1 MVNQCVMY
9 LEKRVDKIKYMKYKI
24 IDDDPLYLVVAV
36 FLMFTASLIL
46 ASIMS
51 Y

>member
-1 MVNQCVMY
+1 MY
-9 LEKRVDKIKYMKYKI
+9 LEKQGDKIKYMKYKI
-24 IDDDPLYLVVAV
+24 INDDPLYLVIAV
-36 FLMFTASLIL
+36 LLMFAAGLIL